1 MENQPVIVI
10 IRILDADLGVHYVP
24 LRGTSG
30 APPKMDDSR
39 SFGSFGLRPQAD
51 RRPHISPLSLARK
64 RFAGMGKLFRNYAV
78 DLYCTMWY
86 NLIIRRKKEHQMD
99 YAKEIE
105 RLAYEGT
112 EAGVLFSELTS
123 AVENG
128 ITRGRIAELI
138 DSMVKCPDK
147 KTREEIIEKTYKERN
162 FHETRDAVAERV
174 IKSVLGEDS
183 LKSR

>member
-1 MENQPVIVI
+1 
-10 IRILDADLGVHYVP
+10 
-24 LRGTSG
+24 
-30 APPKMDDSR
+30 
-39 SFGSFGLRPQAD
+39 
-51 RRPHISPLSLARK
+51 
-64 RFAGMGKLFRNYAV
+64 
-78 DLYCTMWY
+78 
-86 NLIIRRKKEHQMD
+86 MD